1 MADKYILESNKMSIF
16 HMFEGLTVQSLWT
29 SSNFREIFLAKLVLT
44 TKLVFEFLEKRKE
57 LY

>member
-1 MADKYILESNKMSIF
+1 MSIS
-16 HMFEGLTVQSLWT
+16 HMFEGLTVQFLWT